1 MSEYK
6 ILNTSSKNQFIEEF
20 GEELGTRLYRFYRNK
35 INMSG
40 ASGKSK
46 RFSLSERRLRNAK
59 HLINTYGAPAV
70 TRAMEVFEEKL
81 DSGVLSNKSLPYF
94 EAIVKS
100 STTKVTT
107 QEPKP
112 KEIVE
117 TIIPE
122 KNERVFE
129 HFSRELLNWNF
140 KCNCGEIVDPWM
152 EKCPKCKIWLGWDK
166 VDLGGC
172 NG

>member
-6 ILNTSSKNQFIEEF
+6 ILNTSSKDQFIEEF

-59 HLINTYGAPAV
+59 HLMKTYGAPAI
-70 TRAMEVFEEKL
+70 TNAMEIFEEKL
-81 DSGVLSNKSLPYF
+81 DSGVLSSKSLPYF
-94 EAIVKS
+94 EALVKS
-100 STTKVTT
+100 STEKVTA
-107 QEPKP
+107 QEPKQ
-112 KEIVE
+112 KERVG
-117 TIIPE
+117 TIIPK
-122 KNERVFE
+122 KNERVYDQ
-129 HFSRELLNWNF
+129 FSRELLNWNF
-140 KCNCGEIVDPWM
+140 KCTCDEIVDPWM
-152 EKCPKCKIWLGWDK
+152 EQCPKCMVWLGWEK
-166 VDLGGC
+166 VDLGEC